1 MVYFILGNWCFF
13 GIHFLN
19 PYQSIFFKSLLDM
32 FGVCTLSLR
41 RETVKARL
49 VREFCRGAELRALCK
64 TLRLWYGSQPEK
76 RPE

>member
-1 MVYFILGNWCFF
+1 MF
-13 GIHFLN
+13 GI
-19 PYQSIFFKSLLDM
+19 
-32 FGVCTLSLR
+32 CTLSLR